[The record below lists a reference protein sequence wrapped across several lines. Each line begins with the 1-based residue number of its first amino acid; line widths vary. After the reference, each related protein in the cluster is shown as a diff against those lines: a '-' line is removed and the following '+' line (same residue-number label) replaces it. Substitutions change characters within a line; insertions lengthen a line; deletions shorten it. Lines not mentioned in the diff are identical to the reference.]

1 MKIKHAAGLLV
12 AIALASASS
21 LQAQIT
27 NRTLYNFDTDQVASS
42 PYLNNGVGWGNWF
55 GGVFAGVNW
64 DASNDA
70 SNNPASGALQL
81 HLTFPG
87 GDQYV
92 LRDEGNNGAPS
103 YGPVDLGTWTNLS
116 FDIRYDET
124 STIRTNTSPAG
135 QNGSLGV
142 GSLDYGYMRW
152 GSRSPSFAQD
162 WIYYFAISATN
173 GAGQPNT
180 NWTHISIDLR
190 QVAQNYSDLS
200 GGLLDM
206 LFGMDAGAYGNAPL
220 NGSRSQTLWIDNIKL
235 TGAIPHPAPP
245 TLSIQK
251 ATPPALWMFGGS
263 GQYGRSQVALKDTSA
278 TWINATFPVTYAFT
292 ILDNAT
298 SPGALQTGIQFI
310 GGNPGDQSFW
320 DYSANNVLWLR
331 IVSGT
336 TNTTAV
342 ADVSWKTN
350 GPNSNPDQ
358 HNIALQITNS
368 VLAGTWKLTFLS
380 NTNGTLTAPG
390 AAAVPFSLALSD
402 SDAQNAFNSPIQ
414 VRFGHEN
421 FGNPANGGVPHYWAN
436 ILVTNTASGQ
446 TVNEDF
452 TKEGSTQLDTNVWNL
467 NTGDGNGLINLVPTN
482 APYWVKW
489 TLPDSGFTL
498 ITGPSLPALS
508 NWNSVAST
516 TPIAQGGVRWQL
528 VPSES
533 ISNTPTRFFGLV
545 QRTFTQ
551 LQVLFPGETNAPNT
565 PTGKTGTPSPI
576 SFGND
581 NGAVNVTVNAVDPSF
596 HIVNTAGGNVVS
608 LTSSDTGASIPP
620 GAPLVNGT
628 LTQQVFFSAPG
639 SYTVTATNNTVTM
652 PAATSSSITVSP

>member
-27 NRTLYNFDTDQVASS
+27 NLTLYNFDTNQVTTS
-42 PYLNNGVGWGNWF
+42 PYLNGGGWGNWF
-55 GGVFAGVNW
+55 GGVFQSVTW

-70 SNNPASGALQL
+70 SNNVASGALQL
-81 HLTFPG
+81 NLNFPG

-92 LRDEGNNGAPS
+92 LWDGASPN
-103 YGPVDLGTWTNLS
+103 YAPLDLNTWTNIS

-124 STIRTNTSPAG
+124 SGIRTNTSPAG

-142 GSLDYGYMRW
+142 GSLDFGYMRM
-152 GSRSPSFAQD
+152 GSRSPGFAQD

-180 NWTHISIDLR
+180 NWTHISVDLR
-190 QVAQNYSDLS
+190 QVAQNFSDLS
-200 GGLLDM
+200 AGLVNLI
-206 LFGMDAGAYGNAPL
+206 FGIDGNAYGNAPL
-220 NGSRSQTLWIDNIKL
+220 HGPQTIWIDNIKL

-245 TLSIQK
+245 TMSIVK

-263 GQYGRSQVALKDTSA
+263 GQYGRSQVALRDTSA

-310 GGNPGDQSFW
+310 GGNPGDASFW
-320 DYSANNVLWLR
+320 DYGANNVLWLR
-331 IVSGT
+331 VVSGT
-336 TNTTAV
+336 GTNTAAV

-350 GPNSNPDQ
+350 APGSNPDQ
-358 HNIALQITNS
+358 HNIALRITNS
-368 VLAGTWKLTFLS
+368 VLAGTWALTFLS

-390 AAAVPFSLALSD
+390 AAPAPFSIALD
-402 SDAQNAFNSPIQ
+402 DIDAQALFNAPIQ

-436 ILVTNTASGQ
+436 ILVTNVASGQ
-446 TVNEDF
+446 TLYEDF
-452 TKEGSTQLDTNVWNL
+452 TKEGTNQLDSTIWNL
-467 NTGDGNGLINLVPTN
+467 NTSDGVGVVNLVPTN
-482 APYWVKW
+482 APYWIKW
-489 TLPDSGFTL
+489 TLPDSGFSL
-498 ITGPSLPALS
+498 INGPSLLTVS
-508 NWNSVAST
+508 NWDSVTAT

-528 VPSES
+528 VPGES
-533 ISNTPTRFFGLV
+533 ISNSPTRFFGLI
-545 QRTFTQ
+545 QRAFVKM
-551 LQVLFPGETNAPNT
+551 QVLFPGETNAPNT
-565 PTGKTGTPSPI
+565 LTGKTGTPNPI
-576 SFGND
+576 SMNADG
-581 NGAVNVTVNAVDPSF
+581 GTVNVTINAVDSTF
-596 HIVNTAGGNVVS
+596 HIVNAAPGNVIS
-608 LTSSDTGASIPP
+608 LTSSDAGAFIPP

-628 LTQQVFFSAPG
+628 LTQQVTFSGPG
-639 SYTVTATNNTVTM
+639 SYTVTATNNTAIM
-652 PAATSSSITVSP
+652 PNATSASLTVTP